1 MGGVS
6 SLSRSVLGR
15 RAKYWWVCGF
25 CWGVPVRCPLAGK
38 QNARQ
43 DHGICR
49 YERWRPFENDGTWES
64 VRVDTNGWRVDFAR
78 RNAKF
83 WTN

>member
-1 MGGVS
+1 VLAPFHARFLDVGPNIGGCAVFAGS
-6 SLSRSVLGR
+6 
-15 RAKYWWVCGF
+15 
-25 CWGVPVRCPLAGK
+25 VPVRCPLAGK